1 MPAAGAAAALFLLAA
16 SLQPAAM
23 PPASAQSPPVVAAPG
38 LDAAAL
44 AALDIRPGPTAS
56 RELPGWAPPRVVLV
70 PKNLAGEIPALREI
84 AADAEFVVPTD
95 DASLLALAPRVDVS
109 LDECDAQFLAAASR
123 LRWVQSLSAGVDDC
137 MAAPSVR
144 EGRVTLTAMQGTNS
158 PAVADHAMALVLA
171 LSRNLGPSRDAQP
184 RGEWRRVPEELAS
197 LRTLQGRTLLLVG
210 LGHIGRAVA
219 QRAAAFGMHVVATR
233 GRGAVA
239 GAPPFVE
246 EVGGPGD
253 LLRLAARADV
263 VVNVAPLTPATT
275 GIFDAPFF
283 AALPPRALFVNVG
296 RGDSVN
302 QAALLAALQSGRLG
316 GAGLDVTSPEPLP
329 PDHPLWRAP
338 RTLITPH
345 IAGGGSDF
353 ALRRAVL
360 RENLR
365 RYVAGEPLL
374 SVVDAAR
381 GY

>member
-1 MPAAGAAAALFLLAA
+1 
-16 SLQPAAM
+16 
-23 PPASAQSPPVVAAPG
+23 
-38 LDAAAL
+38 
-44 AALDIRPGPTAS
+44 
-56 RELPGWAPPRVVLV
+56 
-70 PKNLAGEIPALREI
+70 
-84 AADAEFVVPTD
+84 
-95 DASLLALAPRVDVS
+95 
-109 LDECDAQFLAAASR
+109 
-123 LRWVQSLSAGVDDC
+123 
-137 MAAPSVR
+137 
-144 EGRVTLTAMQGTNS
+144 
-158 PAVADHAMALVLA
+158 
-171 LSRNLGPSRDAQP
+171 
-184 RGEWRRVPEELAS
+184 
-197 LRTLQGRTLLLVG
+197 
-210 LGHIGRAVA
+210 
-219 QRAAAFGMHVVATR
+219 VATR
-233 GRGAVA
+233 GRGAAA

-302 QAALLAALQSGRLG
+302 QADLLAALQSGRLG